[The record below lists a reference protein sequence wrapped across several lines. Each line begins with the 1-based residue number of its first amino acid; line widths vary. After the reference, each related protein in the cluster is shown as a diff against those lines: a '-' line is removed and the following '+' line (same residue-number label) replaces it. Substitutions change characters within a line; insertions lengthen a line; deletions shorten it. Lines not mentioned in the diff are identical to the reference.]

1 MALAGSFTNAPTRK
15 VACQLST
22 GNTATCTNIVGTGAS
37 NKRYRCDN
45 GSNWTSS
52 GGETGFSHTNGV
64 DGVVAP
70 NIYYRLPSSI
80 SYTAPGSS
88 TTYHYRTTY
97 AGSNTA
103 SYYYYSTY
111 NVSLSGTQ
119 TLQVRVKVCDPAVGL
134 ESNCRQYGT
143 SYKPTGVVQDNGD
156 RMRFGVFSYYKS
168 DDIDNAVMRSKLKYV
183 APEKFVV
190 GGGTVSNPN
199 AEWNSS
205 GVLVT
210 NPDSAEASA
219 SYGGAVSNSGVIN
232 YVNKF
237 GTTGSGTTRYKKYDN
252 IGKLYYESLNYLRGR
267 GPTSAF
273 YSNSST
279 TNNDN
284 FPVISSWDDPQEFFC
299 QKNYLITM
307 GDMHTWCDKRLPGGQ
322 FTETLNG
329 VCNAKNGQADDKGSL
344 SGDSGVDVA
353 AWTNKIGT
361 KEGISN
367 PTLALKP
374 AGVGNASYNMSG
386 LAYWARINDIRLDDA
401 QKPQTANAQTVKTF
415 VIDVQEYRDTG
426 VPGANKGSSQFWY
439 AAKYGGADKF
449 DTASDPNP
457 LEWYTPT
464 RTVFGTTYT
473 NSWPKTLLPAGD
485 PKSMIESVKEAIESI
500 VGEVGNESALAQASG
515 DLRLG
520 VGSFIYRSI
529 FNSQDWSGDVQ
540 AFSIDT
546 AANVSS
552 TPAWVAS
559 ALLPIPANRR
569 ILTFNDGRNADGSA
583 ATSGTNF
590 REGVAFDYNNLSP
603 LQKAVLDRDPLGNAD
618 GLGADR
624 VGYLRG
630 DASKEAP
637 PPPSGAGHG
646 WRERASKLGDFVN
659 SSPAYVGTPLPF
671 LPGAGY
677 DAFAAGKKT
686 RRPMIYVGS
695 NDGMLHGFDA
705 SATASAG
712 IVPGKELI
720 AFVPSAVY
728 SNLNRLMDPGYS
740 HKFYVH
746 ASPVASEA
754 CSGSCGGSSD
764 WKTVLVG
771 GLNAGG
777 RGVYALD
784 VTTPEDFGTASGSDL
799 VMWEFTG
806 RDDAD
811 LGFTFGKP
819 VVRKLN
825 NGKWA
830 VIFGNGFNNTTA
842 IGNEGVSSTGRA
854 YLYILLLDGPGA
866 GEAWVQNTNY
876 FKIEVK
882 SPSEGVSPTL
892 PLTPPNGLAS
902 PAAVDVDLD
911 GVTDYVYAGDRQGN
925 VWKFDLTSSDPDQW
939 KVAFG
944 SLSSPL
950 PLFSATN
957 SNRNGSANHDRHGG
971 FPPSEWRL
979 HGSVWD
985 RLLHRRDRSAFE
997 RNAVLLRYLGQV
1009 RRCRD
1014 PRDAQ
1019 RSSAADGYR
1028 HRQQRRG

>member
-1 MALAGSFTNAPTRK
+1 MTGLDEFRFAMTGGNRYRDLADLTVLERTYQDGQGGTSNFPNKTFTGSGATPFDTVTIANQGKGVAMVLSGAGDGVNCTSPARSGSAFSCDMTLQSNGAAGSCTTWTGSGTDASPYTCTALGAFAGNPAFASITPETKSNATTNADTTVTCSNPTHNGTTFSCTLTDSSGNLGSCIMWTGSGLSAADPFTCATFGTFSGGVAFSGTATAASTFVKTTAAQSKTDNGPSCSFTNAPTRK

-52 GGETGFSHTNGV
+52 GGGTGFSHTNGV

-119 TLQVRVKVCDPAVGL
+119 ALQVRVKVCDPAVGL

-386 LAYWARINDIRLDDA
+386 LAYWARINDIRL
-401 QKPQTANAQTVKTF
+401 
-415 VIDVQEYRDTG
+415 
-426 VPGANKGSSQFWY
+426 
-439 AAKYGGADKF
+439 
-449 DTASDPNP
+449 
-457 LEWYTPT
+457 
-464 RTVFGTTYT
+464 
-473 NSWPKTLLPAGD
+473 
-485 PKSMIESVKEAIESI
+485 M
-500 VGEVGNESALAQASG
+500 
-515 DLRLG
+515 
-520 VGSFIYRSI
+520 
-529 FNSQDWSGDVQ
+529 
-540 AFSIDT
+540 
-546 AANVSS
+546 
-552 TPAWVAS
+552 
-559 ALLPIPANRR
+559 
-569 ILTFNDGRNADGSA
+569 
-583 ATSGTNF
+583 
-590 REGVAFDYNNLSP
+590 
-603 LQKAVLDRDPLGNAD
+603 
-618 GLGADR
+618 
-624 VGYLRG
+624 
-630 DASKEAP
+630 
-637 PPPSGAGHG
+637 
-646 WRERASKLGDFVN
+646 
-659 SSPAYVGTPLPF
+659 
-671 LPGAGY
+671 
-677 DAFAAGKKT
+677 T
-686 RRPMIYVGS
+686 RRSRRPRMRR
-695 NDGMLHGFDA
+695 
-705 SATASAG
+705 
-712 IVPGKELI
+712 
-720 AFVPSAVY
+720 PS
-728 SNLNRLMDPGYS
+728 
-740 HKFYVH
+740 
-746 ASPVASEA
+746 
-754 CSGSCGGSSD
+754 
-764 WKTVLVG
+764 
-771 GLNAGG
+771 
-777 RGVYALD
+777 
-784 VTTPEDFGTASGSDL
+784 
-799 VMWEFTG
+799 
-806 RDDAD
+806 
-811 LGFTFGKP
+811 
-819 VVRKLN
+819 
-825 NGKWA
+825 
-830 VIFGNGFNNTTA
+830 
-842 IGNEGVSSTGRA
+842 
-854 YLYILLLDGPGA
+854 
-866 GEAWVQNTNY
+866 
-876 FKIEVK
+876 
-882 SPSEGVSPTL
+882 
-892 PLTPPNGLAS
+892 
-902 PAAVDVDLD
+902 
-911 GVTDYVYAGDRQGN
+911 
-925 VWKFDLTSSDPDQW
+925 
-939 KVAFG
+939 
-944 SLSSPL
+944 
-950 PLFSATN
+950 
-957 SNRNGSANHDRHGG
+957 
-971 FPPSEWRL
+971 
-979 HGSVWD
+979 
-985 RLLHRRDRSAFE
+985 RLL
-997 RNAVLLRYLGQV
+997 
-1009 RRCRD
+1009 
-1014 PRDAQ
+1014 
-1019 RSSAADGYR
+1019 
-1028 HRQQRRG
+1028 